1 MPDLGKLKEKLTE
14 RLRELGVRVHDIE
27 EDLRSPMNPDFAEQ
41 ATEEEGSEVLKE
53 LETNA
58 LHEAEQIQAALL
70 RMDAGSYGECAG
82 CGENISPARL
92 DALPYATTCIK
103 CAE

>member
-1 MPDLGKLKEKLTE
+1 MPDLVKLKEKLTA
-14 RLRELGVRVHDIE
+14 RLHDLDVRVHDIE

-58 LHEAEQIQAALL
+58 LHEAEQIQAALE
-70 RMDAGSYGECAG
+70 RMESGSYGECAK

-92 DALPYATTCIK
+92 AALPYATTCIK

>member
-1 MPDLGKLKEKLTE
+1 MPDLVKLKQQLND
-14 RLRELGVRVHDIE
+14 RLHDLGVRVHDIE

-58 LHEAEQIQAALL
+58 LHEAEQIQAALQ
-70 RMDAGSYGECAG
+70 RIEDGSYGECMV
-82 CGENISPARL
+82 CGEDINPARL
-92 DALPYATTCIK
+92 DALPYAVNCIK
-103 CAE
+103 CAS